1 MDGSRPAAH
10 QNAHAR
16 GEPLIWE
23 NYVFRRG
30 VEVQELWDQM
40 HAAKVLE
47 ERPTRLLYITGRGF
61 DLRATTVLEQFVDR
75 LKASRCH
82 IERATMLLVGLTGY
96 QLADNLHS
104 QTAENAARLTEI
116 FASVGQT
123 EALQMGRSADGE
135 DDISTAMALRYG
147 AEKILSHVHDCTDI
161 VLDVSSLP
169 RISYLTILLSLLAK
183 LIPAVHAANCL
194 FSKGVTLHV
203 LVGEDAALDS
213 KISSEDPGNDLVLIP
228 GYAEAFQAETLQDT
242 HLVWMPLLGE
252 NRVAQ
257 LKKIES
263 SIPAWAEI
271 CPVLPHPSRNPR
283 RGDRLLIEYH
293 DLLIGTR
300 ETPLSNIL
308 YVHEGH
314 PFEAYRQLLEAMLRY
329 RRTMAVVG
337 GCRLVVTPLAS
348 KLVTIGA
355 ALACFEMKANA
366 VGDQSSVAIPYAEPK
381 RYVADLESLRASRPE
396 ISALVLTGDAYDILG
411 QPSVAKSIS

>member
-1 MDGSRPAAH
+1 
-10 QNAHAR
+10 
-16 GEPLIWE
+16 LIWE

-30 VEVQELWDQM
+30 VDVQELWDQM
-40 HAAKVLE
+40 HAAKALE
-47 ERPTRLLYITGRGF
+47 DKPLRLLYITGRGF
-61 DLRATTVLEQFVDR
+61 DLRANWVLERFIDR
-75 LKASRCH
+75 LKASRCQ
-82 IERATMLLVGLTGY
+82 IGSATMLLVGLSGY
-96 QLADNLHS
+96 QLADNLHK

-116 FASVGQT
+116 FASIGQT
-123 EALQMGRSADGE
+123 EVLEIGRSADGE
-135 DDISTAMALRYG
+135 DDISTAMALRHG
-147 AEKILSHVHDCTDI
+147 TDRILKHITGCTDI

-183 LIPAVHAANCL
+183 LIPKADQTNFL
-194 FSKGVTLHV
+194 FADGVTLHV

-228 GYAEAFQAETLQDT
+228 GYAEALQAETLQDT

-257 LKKIES
+257 LKKIETN
-263 SIPAWAEI
+263 IPAWAEI
-271 CPVLPHPSRNPR
+271 CPVLPHPSRDPR
-283 RGDRLLIEYH
+283 RGDKLLIEYH

-314 PFEAYRQLLEAMLRY
+314 PFETYRQLLEAMLRY

-355 ALACFEMKANA
+355 AASPSRMPN
-366 VGDQSSVAIPYAEPK
+366 QS
-381 RYVADLESLRASRPE
+381 DMLR
-396 ISALVLTGDAYDILG
+396 I
-411 QPSVAKSIS
+411 